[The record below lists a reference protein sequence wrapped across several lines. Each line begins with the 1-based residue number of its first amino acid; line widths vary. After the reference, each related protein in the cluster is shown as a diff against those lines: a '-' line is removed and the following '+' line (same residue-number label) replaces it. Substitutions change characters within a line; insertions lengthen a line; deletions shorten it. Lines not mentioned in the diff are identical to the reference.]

1 MEGVEK
7 YNLVGG
13 KTCKEVLAKY
23 PNYKVFWRSGF
34 AYRGA
39 TESEDDKQPKREY
52 IWQERR
58 ARETTF
64 EERMQRNYDW
74 SAAIDIKVDHEKKE
88 IHFNGFSENDMW

>member
-1 MEGVEK
+1 MEKEH
-7 YNLVGG
+7 YELVGS

-39 TESEDDKQPKREY
+39 SESEDNKQVKEEY

-58 ARETTF
+58 KRETTF
-64 EERMQRNYDW
+64 EERMQRRYNW
-74 SAAIDIKVDHEKKE
+74 SAAIDINIDHEKKE
-88 IHFNGFSENDMW
+88 IHFNGFSENDMY